1 IVIKTNIPRNSRM
14 NWVRFKGYNYT
25 SNPILDLTIAGYWYN
40 SGYSWNNRGFVN
52 NGGRTPSNVQFGVDS
67 SDNVVIIIGSTTD
80 TWSYP
85 HFLVDEWVI
94 GTGNAS
100 NADASNWQIAV
111 EDNLS
116 GYSNTMSVSND
127 SFIPYDSQYV

>member
-1 IVIKTNIPRNSRM
+1 LSSGRIAFAKSGLNKFSNLAAFDTSGNVTGAIVIKTNIPRNSRM

-100 NADASNWQIAV
+100 NADAS
-111 EDNLS
+111 
-116 GYSNTMSVSND
+116 
-127 SFIPYDSQYV
+127 